1 MVKFLS
7 FKDRDLVMSRAR
19 NLKGSDPPLFDRD
32 DVSEAVRSKQKGLLP
47 LRNSLRG
54 EHKRAV
60 IRYKLR
66 SDVGTFTFDL
76 KSREIVKLD
85 STAVSIGTRAAATP
99 FRRQSN
105 QFISGNGGS
114 SERLPSA
121 SLNDFPSHVFQP
133 GEETAGLE
141 SNGITGSDSVSVG
154 EGADDCGTTT
164 HPHHKDTGN
173 VDNRL

>member
-1 MVKFLS
+1 MKINKEVEIERAHPLGKNTVMVKFLS

-19 NLKGSDPPLFDRD
+19 NLKGSDPPLFVRD

-47 LRNSLRG
+47 LRNSLRDD
-54 EHKRAV
+54 HKRAV
-60 IRYKLR
+60 IRYDKLR
-66 SDVGTFTFDL
+66 TDVGTFTFDL
-76 KSREIVKLD
+76 KKQEIVKLD
-85 STAVSIGTRAAATP
+85 STPVSIGTRAAATP

-105 QFISGNGGS
+105 QCISSNGGS

-121 SLNDFPSHVFQP
+121 SLNDSPSHVFQP

-154 EGADDCGTTT
+154 
-164 HPHHKDTGN
+164 
-173 VDNRL
+173 